1 MFTDNRKEEMEITGS
16 QIKGVEKELF
26 TNVDTSVKNVEEI
39 QENEDVSDIN
49 QSFYYNQSTYNL
61 EGESLW

>member
-26 TNVDTSVKNVEEI
+26 TSVDTSVKNVEEI